1 MFSPICDDDLH
12 WPISFGSEPSDGTGL
27 GALDFRFPKSRTHPN
42 RSITH
47 WYQFPTEID
56 DGWWFA
62 EIRHEAV
69 PGLWSCDGNIPWFV
83 KETSFMDPQ
92 KTVQHSQQLGKFH
105 GKKTRSFM
113 IFLACRVFGKEEDG
127 FAPWKP
133 WIKRCETAWGHIKPF
148 KAARHLCIARNPGC
162 KSTRTASWIC
172 WAAWNSRWWQAI
184 RSQCWPRRL
193 GSLGIS
199 RVDWQFDVE
208 NQPQVDSIFLGKPWV
223 FHIYFSLP

>member
-1 MFSPICDDDLH
+1 MFSPICDDDLR
-12 WPISFGSEPSDGTGL
+12 G
-27 GALDFRFPKSRTHPN
+27 FRFQSPKSRTHPN

-83 KETSFMDPQ
+83 KETSFMDPKKSSTQ
-92 KTVQHSQQLGKFH
+92 PAAINFMKKHLDLSGLPGFPWQGRRWLCTLDQTVITWATSILSRRA
-105 GKKTRSFM
+105 RS
-113 IFLACRVFGKEEDG
+113 LHRSL
-127 FAPWKP
+127 
-133 WIKRCETAWGHIKPF
+133 H
-148 KAARHLCIARNPGC
+148 RNPGC

-184 RSQCWPRRL
+184 RSECWPRVGKFTKMSGRYPW
-193 GSLGIS
+193 
-199 RVDWQFDVE
+199 VDWHRC
-208 NQPQVDSIFLGKPWV
+208 GKSKIN
-223 FHIYFSLP
+223 HL

>member
-69 PGLWSCDGNIPWFV
+69 PGLWSCDRNIPWFV

-92 KTVQHSQQLGKFH
+92 KTVQHSQQPGFP
-105 GKKTRSFM
+105 
-113 IFLACRVFGKEEDG
+113 KEEDG
-127 FAPWKP
+127 FAPWMP
-133 WIKRCETAWGHIKPF
+133 WIKRWNHR
-148 KAARHLCIARNPGC
+148 AARHLCIARNPGC

-193 GSLGIS
+193 GSSPRWVVGTLGIS

-208 NQPQVDSIFLGKPWV
+208 NQPVVDSIFLGKPWV